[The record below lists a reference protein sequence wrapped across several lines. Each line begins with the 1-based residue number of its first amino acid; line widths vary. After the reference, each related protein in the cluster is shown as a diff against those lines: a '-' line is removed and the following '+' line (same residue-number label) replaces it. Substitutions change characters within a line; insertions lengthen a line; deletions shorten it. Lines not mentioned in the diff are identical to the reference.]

1 MGSALSAVPNTT
13 KTGCDFMASN
23 AKVLKKL
30 EASIAKRRKLIE
42 DETKSLEAEV
52 AEYNKLYIMSLS
64 DKYKLYGK
72 ELFDAIEREHQQL
85 EKLREG
91 GMSDEDIDEL
101 TAPVQDSSDHAPGNT
116 VHRYTEVKEEDAPV
130 QGQLS
135 FNLTEHDTIEE

>member
-1 MGSALSAVPNTT
+1 
-13 KTGCDFMASN
+13 MASN

-30 EASIAKRRKLIE
+30 EASIAKRRKHIE

>member
-1 MGSALSAVPNTT
+1 
-13 KTGCDFMASN
+13 MASN

-42 DETKSLEAEV
+42 AETKSLEAEV

-135 FNLTEHDTIEE
+135 FNLTEHDTKEE

>member
-1 MGSALSAVPNTT
+1 
-13 KTGCDFMASN
+13 MASN